1 MHAVYVMVTPSL
13 EKVNPMS
20 CIHVYIIYNVIQKK
34 KKKNKNTICNVRT
47 IMCIRVL

>member
-1 MHAVYVMVTPSL
+1 MGEHAVYVMVRPSL

-20 CIHVYIIYNVIQKK
+20 CTHVYIIHNVIQKK
-34 KKKNKNTICNVRT
+34 KKKNTICNVRT